1 VTLLS
6 ALLTAVASGLYTCL
20 WGAFKDGPYE
30 GFRPRT
36 FPRSILFSLGFLGLL
51 AAMPTVRPALEKL
64 TLFQLFFL
72 LMGLERAWTEIYKG
86 CFRPPHDTSRF
97 LIPQQVTWF
106 GRHVNAWWIRAL
118 VGLVL
123 TASLVSSMLVQTPVR
138 SFFWFL
144 VTAVGTGVG
153 VSMGGAYKDAP
164 FEGFHPLKFFR
175 SSLVLAIVAP
185 VFYWIGPTPLGFL
198 VMMNGG
204 LERLLVEYYKSYL
217 LRSVPGKFRPDLPVV
232 QGPFLGWRATLNRVA
247 AAIAMALAVLYVLE
261 WRG

>member
-1 VTLLS
+1 VIWLPVV
-6 ALLTAVASGLYTCL
+6 LTTIASGLYTCL
-20 WGAFKDGPYE
+20 WGTFKDAPYE

-36 FPRSILFSLGFLGLL
+36 FPRSILFSLALL
-51 AAMPTVRPALEKL
+51 AMLIAMPTVRPALERL

-72 LMGLERAWTEIYKG
+72 IMGLERAWTEVYKG
-86 CFRPPHDTSRF
+86 CFRPPRDTSRF

-123 TASLVSSMLVQTPVR
+123 TASMVSSQLVQTPVR
-138 SFFWFL
+138 SFVWFL
-144 VTAVGTGVG
+144 VTAVCTGVG

-164 FEGFHPLKFFR
+164 FEGFHPFKFFR
-175 SSLVLAIVAP
+175 SSLVLAAVSP

-204 LERLLVEYYKSYL
+204 LERLLVEYYKSYMI
-217 LRSVPGKFRPDLPVV
+217 RSVPGKFRPDLPIIE
-232 QGPFLGWRATLNRVA
+232 GPILRWRSTLNRVA
-247 AAIAMALAVLYVLE
+247 AAIAMALTVLYILE